1 MLAQNGWFVLRS
13 LLPRGRTGKLITW
26 TVEPNAIP
34 NWIREP
40 NIGFSQIGYI
50 PEQPKVAVIEL
61 GRYRIWWEPTRSVLP
76 THPSSS
82 SQPSRKAMRLLFN
95 IPENETIMAV
105 ISLGYRDGEP
115 TRPGRRPLDDIV
127 EFF

>member
-26 TVEPNAIP
+26 TVESNAIP

-50 PEQPKVAVIEL
+50 PEQPKVAVI
-61 GRYRIWWEPTRSVLP
+61 
-76 THPSSS
+76 
-82 SQPSRKAMRLLFN
+82 
-95 IPENETIMAV
+95 
-105 ISLGYRDGEP
+105 SLGYRDGEP

>member
-1 MLAQNGWFVLRS
+1 LLAQNGWFVLRS

-61 GRYRIWWEPTRSVLP
+61 GLQGWR
-76 THPSSS
+76 THPSR
-82 SQPSRKAMRLLFN
+82 SQTTGRHRGVLLRKSF
-95 IPENETIMAV
+95 
-105 ISLGYRDGEP
+105 
-115 TRPGRRPLDDIV
+115 
-127 EFF
+127 